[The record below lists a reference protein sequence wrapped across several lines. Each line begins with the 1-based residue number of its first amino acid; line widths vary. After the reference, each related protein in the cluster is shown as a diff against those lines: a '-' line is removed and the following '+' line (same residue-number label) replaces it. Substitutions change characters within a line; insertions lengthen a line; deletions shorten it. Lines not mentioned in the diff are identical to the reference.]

1 MPKQV
6 LAGDDQK
13 SHEQSRPG
21 QAMTRMP
28 ASTAHTADLDDERS
42 GLEISIKDI
51 RHGFAKD
58 GKVVRALWD
67 LDLHIEPGQFVSVV
81 GPSGC
86 GKTTLLTMVS
96 GLVRPSAGTVKIGDK
111 PVTGP
116 SPEVAYMLA
125 RDALLPWRTVRANV
139 EYGLEIRRVSKAVR
153 RERST
158 EWLSRV
164 GLLEYADARI
174 SELSQGMRQ
183 RVAVARTLAQ
193 HPAILLMDEPFAALD
208 AQNRMLQQQEF
219 LRLWERMRSTVI
231 LVTHD
236 LSEAILLSDRVVLIS
251 RRPGRVIADMR
262 IDIPR
267 PRGADIDHGNASF
280 DEYYRTLYDQLRTE
294 VEAQVKEIEEH
305 Q

>member
-1 MPKQV
+1 MSKPAAA
-6 LAGDDQK
+6 AGAPPEDRY
-13 SHEQSRPG
+13 EG
-21 QAMTRMP
+21 
-28 ASTAHTADLDDERS
+28 ERS
-42 GLEISIKDI
+42 GVAISLEGI
-51 RHGFAKD
+51 RHGFAKE
-58 GKVVRALWD
+58 GRVVRALWD
-67 LDLHIEPGQFVSVV
+67 LDLHIEPGEFVSVV

-96 GLVRPSAGTVKIGDK
+96 GLVKPSVGTAKINDQ

-125 RDALLPWRTVRANV
+125 RDALLPWRTVRTNV
-139 EYGLEIRRVSKAVR
+139 EYGLEIRHIDKSVR
-153 RERST
+153 RQRST

-164 GLLEYADARI
+164 GLLDFADARI

-183 RVAVARTLAQ
+183 RVAVARTLAL

-219 LRLWERMRSTVI
+219 LQLWERIRSTVV

-251 RRPGRVIADMR
+251 HRPGRVIADMR

-267 PRGADIDHGNASF
+267 PRGADIDHGNAKF
-280 DEYYRTLYDQLRTE
+280 DEYYRALYEQLRAEVKAQVEE
-294 VEAQVKEIEEH
+294 VEEQR
-305 Q
+305 